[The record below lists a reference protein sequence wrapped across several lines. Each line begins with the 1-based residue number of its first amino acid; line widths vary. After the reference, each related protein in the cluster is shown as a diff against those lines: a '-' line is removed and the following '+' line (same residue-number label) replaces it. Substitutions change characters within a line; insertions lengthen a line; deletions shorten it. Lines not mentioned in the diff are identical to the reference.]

1 MEVTYL
7 RDDIYY
13 CSGCG
18 EFFDDLTNKLVD
30 VPYSE
35 MPADFALE
43 VMKVRQRQFRI
54 CHIKRR
60 SAQPRRKPKGF
71 AK

>member
-1 MEVTYL
+1 MSYI

-18 EFFDDLTNKLVD
+18 QFFDNKTDRQVE
-30 VPYSE
+30 VSYTE

-43 VMKVRQRQFRI
+43 VMKDRQNVSKA
-54 CHIKRR
+54 CHTQKRAKKR
-60 SAQPRRKPKGF
+60 SRPQNRGF
-71 AK
+71 GK